1 VIPDRVKREA
11 GRAWDRVRADAEK
24 LEKAKPGAG
33 EGYLLGAA
41 AALDAYR
48 EQRLSGLSGF
58 PVGSP
63 R

>member
-11 GRAWDRVRADAEK
+11 GRAWDQVRADAER
-24 LEKAKPGAG
+24 LEKRRPGAG

-41 AALDAYR
+41 AVLDTYR

-58 PVGSP
+58 PVQVS